1 MIPSLR
7 FLEEPKWNLPEILH
21 LNSKLREP
29 DCPEATSHCRHPR
42 ASWCHLFAGFDS
54 SEEGVQL
61 MLEAFT
67 CFQQDPD
74 VQAGSGEELGEA
86 SLCLDS
92 PLPKL

>member
-1 MIPSLR
+1 M
-7 FLEEPKWNLPEILH
+7 
-21 LNSKLREP
+21 
-29 DCPEATSHCRHPR
+29 
-42 ASWCHLFAGFDS
+42 
-54 SEEGVQL
+54 QL

-74 VQAGSGEELGEA
+74 VQAGSGEELREA